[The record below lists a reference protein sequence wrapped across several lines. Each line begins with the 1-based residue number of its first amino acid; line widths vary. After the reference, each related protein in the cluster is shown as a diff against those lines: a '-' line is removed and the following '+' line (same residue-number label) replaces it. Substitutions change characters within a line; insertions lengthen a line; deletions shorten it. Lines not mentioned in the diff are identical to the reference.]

1 MVGTPTNGGKYP
13 AMATTTKTLTERFAS
28 PLAGCRV
35 DREAGVI
42 FDTLVCGFESAN
54 NRGYPW
60 GNGLTHRKGTY
71 EGKVVNCDHGRESTV
86 DRRFGWLVNETTGA
100 DGRPRADLHV
110 LKSHPMAERVF
121 EAAERNPSLFGLS
134 HVAICRTRMENG
146 REIIED
152 VQDVE
157 SVDIVASP
165 ATTKGLFESKHPMP
179 TTLKKFLEG
188 VGKVKPAA
196 AKWSKARWVREMD
209 EMPPMDLPPV
219 DDVAAMPEED
229 IDDGISAA
237 FKTAMSAVLDS
248 SVAMGGDVP
257 DADVVK
263 KIKKL
268 LAAKGDLN
276 GDGAVDAADVDMAD
290 DSDDMSEDMEK
301 AESRG
306 FERGKAAIY
315 ESLKTATAVGLPTDP
330 DTLRLI
336 EGIPA
341 DRITAVAQKL
351 SEAKGGS
358 KPRTSGREAAVSE
371 SKQGGGTPLDV
382 KTIAKLFRS

>member
-1 MVGTPTNGGKYP
+1 
-13 AMATTTKTLTERFAS
+13 MATTKTLTERFAA
-28 PLAGCRV
+28 PLAGGTV
-35 DREAGVI
+35 DRAKGVI
-42 FDTLVCGFESAN
+42 HGVLVCGTSSAN
-54 NRGYPW
+54 RRSYPW
-60 GNGLTHRKGTY
+60 GKGLTCDPAKY
-71 EGKVVNCDHGRESTV
+71 EGRPVNADHGQTATIG
-86 DRRFGWLVNETTGA
+86 RRLGWLENVTVA
-100 DGRPRADLHV
+100 SDGRPRADLHI
-110 LKSHPMAERVF
+110 LQSHPSAAAVF

-134 HVAICRTRMENG
+134 HVAVCRTRMEAG
-146 REIIED
+146 TEIIESIES
-152 VQDVE
+152 VE
-157 SVDIVASP
+157 SVDLVADP
-165 ATTKGLFESKHPMP
+165 ATTQSLFESKQPMP

-219 DDVAAMPEED
+219 DDAMPEAD
-229 IDDGISAA
+229 TDDAVMTA
-237 FKTAMSAVLDS
+237 FKTAIS
-248 SVAMGGDVP
+248 SVVDQAMSGSMDP
-257 DADVVK
+257 KDALG
-263 KIKKL
+263 KIKAL
-268 LAAKGDLN
+268 LRSHGDIN
-276 GDGAVDAADVDMAD
+276 GDGAIDAADVDAAPVEDMGD
-290 DSDDMSEDMEK
+290 DDEMEK

-306 FERGKAAIY
+306 FEKGKAAIY

-358 KPRTSGREAAVSE
+358 KPRTSGRETAVSE

-382 KTIAKLFRS
+382 KTITKLFRS